1 MTGTTER
8 PIATVGRAIAVLN
21 VLAEASE
28 DLGTNEIARRAG
40 INASSASRL
49 LTTLADGDLVGRS
62 AETGRFHLGLR
73 LIQLGNLALG
83 RVDLRDVARP
93 HLLALTEATGETA
106 TLSIPSEPAAVT
118 VDFVQ
123 SSSSVRSVAQLG
135 RPSAPHATSTGK
147 VYLANGGRLPEEPL
161 VAYTPRTVTDRE
173 ALDEEIER
181 VRARGWAQALGER
194 EQELNAIAAPVRD
207 PAGQLVAILGLQGPA
222 GRFTPEAIESAVPHL
237 LEHAGQLYSR

>member
-1 MTGTTER
+1 M
-8 PIATVGRAIAVLN
+8 LN

-49 LTTLADGDLVGRS
+49 LTTLVDGELVGRS
-62 AETGRFHLGLR
+62 SDTGRFHLGLR

-83 RVDLRDVARP
+83 RVDLREVARP
-93 HLLALTEATGETA
+93 HLLALTETTGETA

-123 SSSSVRSVAQLG
+123 SPSSVRSVAQLG
-135 RPSAPHATSTGK
+135 RPSAPHATASGK
-147 VYLANGGRLPEEPL
+147 VFLANGGRLPEEPL
-161 VAYTPRTVTDRE
+161 VAYTPATITDRRT
-173 ALDEEIER
+173 LDEEVER
-181 VRARGWAQALGER
+181 VRARGWAQALAER
-194 EQELNAIAAPVRD
+194 ERELNAIAAPVLD

-222 GRFTPEAIESAVPHL
+222 GRFTPEAIEEAVPHL
-237 LEHAGQLYSR
+237 REHAAQLYRR